1 MKKLFYIFGV
11 ALVMMTACS
20 NGKGYT
26 SVSVDEFAKVIAD
39 NQVQLIDTRTEAE
52 FNEGHIPGAI
62 NIDVNE
68 SDFESK
74 VGQKVDKTRPIA
86 LYCRGGRRSKI
97 AAERIVAL
105 GYDDI
110 TELNTGFLSWTG
122 EVEK

>member
-68 SDFESK
+68 SDFEAK
-74 VGQKVDKTRPIA
+74 VGQKIDKNRPIA

-97 AAERIVAL
+97 AAERIVAV

>member
-1 MKKLFYIFGV
+1 MKKLFYIFGI

-68 SDFESK
+68 SDFEAK
-74 VGQKVDKTRPIA
+74 VGQKIDKTRPVA

>member
-1 MKKLFYIFGV
+1 MKKLFYIFGI

-26 SVSVDEFAKVIAD
+26 SVSVDEFAKVVAD

-68 SDFESK
+68 SDFEAK
-74 VGQKVDKTRPIA
+74 VGQKIDKTRPIA

>member
-1 MKKLFYIFGV
+1 MKKLFYIFGI

-62 NIDVNE
+62 NIDVNK
-68 SDFESK
+68 SDFEAK
-74 VGQKVDKTRPIA
+74 VGQKIDKTRPVA

-110 TELNTGFLSWTG
+110 TELNTGFISWRG

>member
-1 MKKLFYIFGV
+1 MKKLFYILGV

-26 SVSVDEFAKVIAD
+26 SVSVGEFAKVIAD

-68 SDFESK
+68 SDFEAK
-74 VGQKVDKTRPIA
+74 VGQKIDKTRPVAI
-86 LYCRGGRRSKI
+86 YCRGGRRSKI

>member
-1 MKKLFYIFGV
+1 MKKLFYILGV

-68 SDFESK
+68 SDFEAK
-74 VGQKVDKTRPIA
+74 VGQKIDKTRPIA